1 MLPACRLFLLLSILL
16 TLTAPLRLTAL
27 AQEPDPQALH
37 SRIIEASGFDQAL
50 TDVWLSIEQSIIETN
65 VNPQQ
70 RSTLQRWLS
79 RSFGADVLLQDFR
92 SGLTRQ
98 LNPALAQE
106 VTRFLDSPAGQ
117 HILQT
122 EASQVN
128 ATDEELQDFSDSF
141 DPNSRQN
148 RSRVELTLQI
158 LESTRTLD
166 NTVLILH
173 SIYSNV
179 MRAVQAVNAPDGR
192 GLSDEDFAYTS
203 ALIRTQ
209 LENQMREYV
218 LLNML
223 FTYRDIEISYLES
236 YAAYLNSPAGLWYT
250 QALHNILEEVLG
262 NAGTRLKV
270 EIHATDG

>member
-37 SRIIEASGFDQAL
+37 SRIMEASGFDQAL

-92 SGLTRQ
+92 SGLSRQ

-128 ATDEELQDFSDSF
+128 ATDEELQDFSESF

-203 ALIRTQ
+203 SLIRTQ

-250 QALHNILEEVLG
+250 QTLHNILEEVLV
-262 NAGTRLKV
+262 NAGLRLKA

>member
-1 MLPACRLFLLLSILL
+1 M
-16 TLTAPLRLTAL
+16 
-27 AQEPDPQALH
+27 
-37 SRIIEASGFDQAL
+37 EASGFDQAL
-50 TDVWLSIEQSIIETN
+50 TDVWLSIEQSITETD
-65 VNPQQ
+65 VDPQQ
-70 RSTLQRWLS
+70 RSTLHRWLS
-79 RSFGADVLLQDFR
+79 QSFGTDILLQDFR
-92 SGLTRQ
+92 SGLSRQ

-106 VTRFLDSPAGQ
+106 VIRFLDSPAGQ

-128 ATDEELQDFSDSF
+128 ATDEELQDFSESF
-141 DPNSRQN
+141 DPNNRQN
-148 RSRVELTLQI
+148 RSRLELTLQI

-179 MRAVQAVNAPDGR
+179 MRALQAVNAPDGR
-192 GLSDEDFAYTS
+192 GLSDEDFAQTS
-203 ALIRTQ
+203 ALIHAQ

-223 FTYRDIEISYLES
+223 FTYRNLDISYLES

-250 QALHNILEEVLG
+250 QTLHTILDEVLAK
-262 NAGTRLKV
+262 AGSRLKG
-270 EIHATDG
+270 EIAASEG